1 MSDALYLPEAT
12 TADSVSNPSASNT
25 SVSSPSNANTVR
37 AEQEMRQALSLH
49 RVRTRKKKVALG
61 IFFVLSLVFVVADIL
76 IGSQGLTLSQVLN
89 GIFHPSTS
97 DVASRI
103 IIWDIRMPMSLMAP
117 LVGGAL
123 ALSGAQM
130 QTTLNNPLADPYTF
144 GVSAAAGFGASL
156 VMTNIVSVSF
166 IPVQYQVA
174 AMAFIMCLLTTF
186 MIAGVS
192 AIKRISIEGVMLF
205 GVAIMFAYDS
215 LLTMMQYIATETQL
229 QTLVFWHMGSLDRGS
244 WEKIA
249 ILAILLPIVL
259 AIMMKD
265 SWKLSS
271 LKIGQERAESMGINV
286 KRLRIKTLLLVSVI
300 TSLSVAFV
308 GAVGFVGLVAPHIAR
323 MILGE
328 DQRFFLPASFL
339 LGAVLLELASI
350 ASKSIM
356 PGIILPLTVVMSMV
370 GIPFFIFLIVK
381 KGGRF

>member
-1 MSDALYLPEAT
+1 MSSIALEL
-12 TADSVSNPSASNT
+12 TAH
-25 SVSSPSNANTVR
+25 R
-37 AEQEMRQALSLH
+37 ARNQ
-49 RVRTRKKKVALG
+49 KKKIALAV
-61 IFFVLSLVFVVADIL
+61 FFVMSIICLIADIL
-76 IGSQGLTLSQVLN
+76 IGSQGLTLDQVLN
-89 GIFHPSTS
+89 GIFHPSSS
-97 DVASRI
+97 DIASRI

-123 ALSGAQM
+123 ALAGAQM

-156 VMTNIVSVSF
+156 VITNVIAIPF
-166 IPVQYQVA
+166 IPVEYQVA
-174 AMAFIMCLLTTF
+174 FMAFIMCLLTTF

-192 AIKRISIEGVMLF
+192 SLKRVSIEGVMLF

-215 LLTMMQYIATETQL
+215 MLTMMQYIATETQL
-229 QTLVFWHMGSLDRGS
+229 QTLVFWQMGSLDRGS
-244 WEKIA
+244 WEKIT

-265 SWKLSS
+265 SWKLST

-286 KRLRIKTLLLVSVI
+286 NRLRVKTLLLVSVI
-300 TSLSVAFV
+300 TSLSVSFV

-328 DQRFFLPASFL
+328 DQRYFLPASFL

-381 KGGRF
+381 KGGKF